1 MNNIDDLLERQDE
14 LSSVIESQGDTP
26 PPEQGSS
33 LLSTLMKGLSIGPN
47 AWGAAGVGLASDIKS
62 AFGYDPEPGFESDT
76 TWAERFKTSQDRNM
90 GWSDIF
96 RTAMPE
102 IDFLPDNEFTNKKLI
117 LGKSLKDSE
126 EGYEG
131 AARTVYGL
139 GADILTDPLSYLK
152 YGGKAIKAV
161 AGVGGDVANVTT
173 KAAGKF
179 LTEEG
184 SNAFRTFADK
194 VGVEN
199 IASYIDDPQMLESF
213 NKLAT
218 GKSAREVSEEAF
230 NILEKIKN
238 PLGMEELSKINQL
251 DVDKA
256 IMSGESAAENMFKVA
271 RSADEA
277 ALKTERMKQAALDVT
292 YDPLQVVPKEK
303 QVRTALDLG
312 EEVPIK
318 SLFSKEALRFGGY
331 EIPGT
336 GEFIEGMNG
345 GLYTTGVEGSRLL
358 SQLGKKIKDVDSPI
372 LDKMTSAMNTLS
384 KVPMNALSSVSRRI
398 MGTGEVL
405 GSRLPLTS
413 TKEWQK
419 AMLFNDNE
427 SMNRAKTLFSAFGPT
442 EREAALNTFEESRK
456 RFAVMQAK
464 NPGLEMGA
472 VEDMVYRELQ
482 QKDPKAH
489 ALFDFMK
496 KDYDRM
502 GKLEK
507 ESGIT
512 SNLIDDY
519 LNRYYLSGT
528 QHGDTRVALREFKA
542 PKKNTGGK
550 YVNDSFTL
558 SRQFNL
564 LDDAIANDFSPVR
577 NLEVLYAQRV
587 AGHNAMMSNKKFMD
601 QMFFQHGLSE
611 EARDQ
616 VARFARAEIEAGA
629 KMAPEIIGRARLN
642 AQALKLQI
650 PEGVQLEAIG
660 KNPKEI
666 LTGDIP
672 ESINHI
678 IDKVDPIWGLPRNLS
693 GIPISPSDY
702 DNYQRIVQK
711 EIPRLGDYLEQPKFD
726 KMGEIISTGSKAD
739 IEKVI
744 EKNKL
749 TFAPEER
756 QLVEELWDN
765 YKTSNDKLAMLGRSG
780 EYLTDRSGTS
790 RLPSFLQSHVES
802 ALRNADEATKQF
814 YRGDLPT
821 PIINLINDSVDTR
834 TWYQKMANS
843 PDFKGTPYEKVL
855 TTAGNV
861 WNQGLSLVRAG
872 STKIWP
878 SYLIGNLAQGQFAGL
893 QAGMLLADNLA
904 LPNILANRQVF
915 EKGADMITDFGQRLP
930 NRQLVRDMEKN
941 GIKMSYKDVSELT
954 ASWGKYFD
962 AIGKYQPEDFLKG
975 IADDPKDSPLVK
987 RLARG
992 FSEFTEGIENFGRQN
1007 LFVALK
1013 KKGYSSETAAE
1024 EVSRAFVDYQLGKTN
1039 FEKSALSNLFFFYS
1053 FARGSA
1059 TNAVTSLFT
1068 QPGALSAQGSYIR
1081 FMTNLLKDEGAI
1093 QPEDFKK
1100 NTSTLKGTEGL
1111 TAYLGQDKE
1120 TGNPRIISSFR
1131 TPLEETNRMAP
1142 IRLPSELS
1150 FAGIKD
1156 SVKENARNF
1165 TRAQLGSLNPFLKGT
1180 IEAAT
1185 GRNLYFDK
1193 PLNDPYLNQVVK
1205 PSAVWDAL
1213 KGTPQK
1219 DPTMFDPTG
1228 TIRTANMFLPPVSML
1243 NSKLKQI
1250 ATAKDPASGLLS
1262 VLTGIRTNIVEPE
1275 KSTAYEKIKRLEEYI
1290 IENYGVEVANKKPS
1304 TLIEDIGYS
1313 KEGLNPKRVR
1323 REQKAEKDIQKQ
1335 EDRLERDL
1343 QNEKSKLVRSLDSIL
1358 RQAKAEETSL
1368 LKAQKAEERI
1378 KVREE
1383 SRLAQQE
1390 EKAKREE
1397 ERAKKKKQQ
1406 ELQRIFK

>member
-14 LSSVIESQGDTP
+14 LSSVIESQGDAP
-26 PPEQGSS
+26 PPEQGDS

-47 AWGAAGVGLASDIKS
+47 AWATAGVGLASDIKS
-62 AFGYDPEPGFESDT
+62 AFGGDPEPGFEADT
-76 TWAERFKTSQDRNM
+76 TWSQRFKTSQDRNM

-96 RTAMPE
+96 RTVLPE
-102 IDFLPDNEFTNKKLI
+102 MDLLPSNDFTNSKFL
-117 LGKSLKDSE
+117 LGHSLKDVE

-131 AARTVYGL
+131 VARTVWGL
-139 GADILTDPLSYLK
+139 GADLVTDPLTYLSF
-152 YGGKAIKAV
+152 GGKALKVADQVGDAV
-161 AGVGGDVANVTT
+161 NVTT

-179 LTEEG
+179 LTQEG
-184 SNAFRTFADK
+184 SNVFRNFADK

-199 IASYIDDPQMLESF
+199 LASYIDDPQMLESF

-230 NILEKIKN
+230 NILEKLKN
-238 PLGMEELSKINQL
+238 PLGIEEITKLNQL

-256 IMSGESAAENMFKVA
+256 VMSGETVAENVFKEA
-271 RSADEA
+271 SSAQQA

-292 YDPLQVVPKEK
+292 YDPLQVVEKEK
-303 QVRTALDLG
+303 KVRAALELG

-336 GEFIEGMNG
+336 GELVEGLNG

-358 SQLGKKIKDVDSPI
+358 SQLGKKVKDLENPI
-372 LDKMTSAMNTLS
+372 IDKMTTAVSELS
-384 KVPMNALSSVSRRI
+384 KVPINALSSVSRRI
-398 MGTGEVL
+398 MGTGEVF

-413 TKEWQK
+413 AKEWQRS
-419 AMLFNDNE
+419 MLFNDKE
-427 SMNRAKTLFSAFGPT
+427 SVERAQTLFSAFGPE

-456 RFAVMQAK
+456 RFAVMQPK
-464 NPGLEMGA
+464 NPGLDMGT

-502 GKLEK
+502 GKLEQ
-507 ESGIT
+507 EAGIT
-512 SNLIDDY
+512 GELLDDY
-519 LNRYYLSGT
+519 LNRYYLSGPGL
-528 QHGDTRVALREFKA
+528 GDARIAL
-542 PKKNTGGK
+542 KNKGA
-550 YVNDSFTL
+550 NSNFTM
-558 SRQFNL
+558 SRQFGL
-564 LDDAIANDFSPVR
+564 LDDAIARGYSPVR
-577 NLEVLYAQRV
+577 DLEVLYAQRV

-616 VARFARAEIEAGA
+616 VARFARQEIEAGA
-629 KMAPEIIGRARLN
+629 KMTPEIIGKARLN

-650 PEGVQLEAIG
+650 PESVQLEAMG
-660 KNPKEI
+660 QNPKSI
-666 LTGDIP
+666 LTGDVP

-678 IDKVDPIWGLPRNLS
+678 IDNVDPTWGLPRTLS
-693 GIPISPSDY
+693 GLPISPSDY
-702 DNYQRIVQK
+702 DNYQRIIREVGEK
-711 EIPRLGDYLEQPKFD
+711 GDYLEKPILDEAGKVVNIGAMD
-726 KMGEIISTGSKAD
+726 EIK
-739 IEKVI
+739 KVI

-756 QLVEELWDN
+756 QIVSELWDN
-765 YKTSNDKLAMLGRSG
+765 YKTSTDKLAMLGRSG
-780 EYLTDRSGTS
+780 EFLTDRAGTA
-790 RLPSFLQSHVES
+790 RLPSYLSGVIDS
-802 ALRNADEATKQF
+802 ALKNADEATKQF
-814 YRGDLPT
+814 YKGDLPT

-834 TWYQKMANS
+834 TWYQKMASS

-855 TTAGNV
+855 TTAANA
-861 WNQGLSLVRAG
+861 WTQGLSIVRAG

-878 SYLIGNLAQGQFAGL
+878 SYIIGNLVQGQMAGL
-893 QAGMLLADNLA
+893 QAGMMLAENLS
-904 LPNILANRQVF
+904 LPKILANRQVF
-915 EKGADMITDFGQRLP
+915 EKGADLISDFGQRVP
-930 NRQLVRDMEKN
+930 NRQIMRDMEKN

-954 ASWGKYFD
+954 ASWGKYFE
-962 AIGKYQPEDFLKG
+962 AIGKHQPEDFLKG
-975 IADDPKDSPLVK
+975 IKADPRENSTTAK
-987 RLARG
+987 LARA
-992 FSEFTEGIENFGRQN
+992 FSEFNEGVENFGRQN

-1024 EVSRAFVDYQLGKTN
+1024 EVSRVFVDYQLGKTN

-1081 FMTNLLKDEGAI
+1081 FMSNLLRQEGAI

-1111 TAYLGQDKE
+1111 SAYLGQDEK
-1120 TGNPRIISSFR
+1120 TGNARIISSFR
-1131 TPLEETNRMAP
+1131 TPLEETNRMVP

-1193 PLNDPYLNQVVK
+1193 PLDDPYLNQVVK

-1219 DPTMFDPTG
+1219 DPTMFDSTG
-1228 TIRTANMFLPPVSML
+1228 LIRTANMFLPPVSML

-1275 KSTAYEKIKRLEEYI
+1275 KSTAYEKIKRLEDYI
-1290 IENYGVEVANKKPS
+1290 IQNYGVEVANKKPS

-1323 REQKAEKDIQKQ
+1323 REQKAEKKLQAEIDKVTKAIASDI
-1335 EDRLERDL
+1335 
-1343 QNEKSKLVRSLDSIL
+1343 
-1358 RQAKAEETSL
+1358 
-1368 LKAQKAEERI
+1368 
-1378 KVREE
+1378 
-1383 SRLAQQE
+1383 
-1390 EKAKREE
+1390 
-1397 ERAKKKKQQ
+1397 KKGVITTKP
-1406 ELQRIFK
+1406 E

>member
-26 PPEQGSS
+26 PPEQGDS

-47 AWGAAGVGLASDIKS
+47 LWATAGVGLTSDIKS

-102 IDFLPDNEFTNKKLI
+102 LDLLPSNDFTNNKFI
-117 LGKSLKDSE
+117 LGKSLKDLE

-139 GADILTDPLSYLK
+139 GADIVTDPLTYLSF
-152 YGGKAIKAV
+152 GGKALQV
-161 AGVGGDVANVTT
+161 ADKVGDVANVTT

-372 LDKMTSAMNTLS
+372 LDKMTSAMSELS

-419 AMLFNDNE
+419 ARLFNDAE
-427 SMNRAKTLFSAFGPT
+427 SVERAKTLFSGFSA
-442 EREAALNTFEESRK
+442 EEKDLALNTFEESRK
-456 RFAVMQAK
+456 RFAVLKPK
-464 NPGLEMGA
+464 NPGLEMGT
-472 VEDMVYRELQ
+472 VEDAVYRELQ
-482 QKDPKAH
+482 QKDPRAH

-502 GKLEK
+502 GQIEK
-507 ESGIT
+507 DAGIT
-512 SNLIDDY
+512 GELLEDY
-519 LNRYYLSGT
+519 LNREYLSGPGL
-528 QHGDTRVALREFKA
+528 GDSRIALANKGA
-542 PKKNTGGK
+542 
-550 YVNDSFTL
+550 DSNFTM
-558 SRQFNL
+558 SRQFKL
-564 LDDAIANDFSPVR
+564 LDDAIARDYSPVR

-601 QMFFQHGLSE
+601 QMFFQHGLSQ

-616 VARFARAEIEAGA
+616 VARFAKAEIEAGA
-629 KMAPEIIGRARLN
+629 KMTPEIIGKARLN

-650 PEGVQLEAIG
+650 PESVQLEAFG
-660 KNPKEI
+660 QNPKSI

-678 IDKVDPIWGLPRNLS
+678 VDNVDPTWGLPRTLS
-693 GIPISPSDY
+693 GLPISLSDY
-702 DNYQRIVQK
+702 DNYQRILRK
-711 EIPRLGDYLEQPKFD
+711 DIPRIGNYLEPSKFD
-726 KMGEIISTGSKAD
+726 EAGELTRLGGKEQM
-739 IEKVI
+739 EKVI

-756 QLVEELWDN
+756 QLVSELWNN
-765 YKTSNDKLAMLGRSG
+765 YKTSTDKLAMLGRSG
-780 EYLTDRSGTS
+780 EFLTDRAGVA
-790 RLPSFLQSHVES
+790 RLPGFLSNTVE
-802 ALRNADEATKQF
+802 AGLRNADEATKQF

-834 TWYQKMANS
+834 TFYQKMASS

-855 TTAGNV
+855 TSAGNA
-861 WNQGLSLVRAG
+861 WNQGLSIVRAG

-878 SYLIGNLAQGQFAGL
+878 SYIIGNFGQGMFAGL
-893 QAGMLLADNLA
+893 QAGMFIAENLA

-915 EKGADMITDFGQRLP
+915 EKGADLISDFGQRIP
-930 NRQLVRDMEKN
+930 NRQIMRDMEKN
-941 GIKMSYKDVSELT
+941 AINTSFKSVAELT

-962 AIGKYQPEDFLKG
+962 EIGKVDPSDFLRG
-975 IADDPKDSPLVK
+975 IKTDPRENATTSKLL
-987 RLARG
+987 RA
-992 FSEFTEGIENFGRQN
+992 FSAFTDGVENFGRQN

-1024 EVSRAFVDYQLGKTN
+1024 EVSRAFVDYNLGKTN

-1111 TAYLGQDKE
+1111 TAFLGQDKE

-1131 TPLEETNRMAP
+1131 TPLEETNRMVP
-1142 IRLPSELS
+1142 LRLPSELS

-1275 KSTAYEKIKRLEEYI
+1275 KSTAYEKIRRLEEYI

-1323 REQKAEKDIQKQ
+1323 REQKAEKKLQAEIDKVTKALASDI
-1335 EDRLERDL
+1335 
-1343 QNEKSKLVRSLDSIL
+1343 
-1358 RQAKAEETSL
+1358 
-1368 LKAQKAEERI
+1368 
-1378 KVREE
+1378 
-1383 SRLAQQE
+1383 
-1390 EKAKREE
+1390 
-1397 ERAKKKKQQ
+1397 KKGVITTKP
-1406 ELQRIFK
+1406 E